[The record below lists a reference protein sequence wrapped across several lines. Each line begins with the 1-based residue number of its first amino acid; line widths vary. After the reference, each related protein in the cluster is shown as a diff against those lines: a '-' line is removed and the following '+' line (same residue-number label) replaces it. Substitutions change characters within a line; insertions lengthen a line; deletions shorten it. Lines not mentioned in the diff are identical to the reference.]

1 MSKGVRK
8 RTTIANLTER
18 SERRIP
24 CQHSVL
30 FVEDKN
36 GRRRN
41 EQKSARHGSAM
52 HDYCEFDRAKR
63 DQLARCA

>member
-24 CQHSVL
+24 CQPSGL
-30 FVEDKN
+30 FSEGES

-41 EQKSARHGSAM
+41 EQRRAKHGSALLN
-52 HDYCEFDRAKR
+52 YCEFDRAKR
-63 DQLARCA
+63 DRLARLR